1 MRDLLRRCLERDV
14 KMRLR
19 DIGEARIAIQHCLV
33 HPEDVPDPTLAQARS
48 SRLPWALAAFFAAA
62 AGVALWSARTN
73 GITLPEVQRL
83 SMDLPDTEPLVPGID
98 GRLLAISP
106 DGSRVVYASRHGDD
120 DSLVPA
126 PVGPA
131 RGQAAGR
138 DRGRLD
144 AILLTGRQVG
154 WVRRR
159 RRQAEED
166 PG

>member
-33 HPEDVPDPTLAQARS
+33 HPEDVPVPPPAQARS
-48 SRLPWALAAFFAAA
+48 SRLPWAVAAFFAAA

-73 GITLPEVQRL
+73 GITLAEVQRL
-83 SMDLPDTEPLVPGID
+83 SIDLPDTEPLVPGID

-106 DGSRVVYASRHGDD
+106 DGSRVVYASRYGGTTRLCLRGWT
-120 DSLVPA
+120 SARSSRCP
-126 PVGPA
+126 GPM
-131 RGQAAGR
+131 G
-138 DRGRLD
+138 LD

-154 WVRRR
+154 GVRRR